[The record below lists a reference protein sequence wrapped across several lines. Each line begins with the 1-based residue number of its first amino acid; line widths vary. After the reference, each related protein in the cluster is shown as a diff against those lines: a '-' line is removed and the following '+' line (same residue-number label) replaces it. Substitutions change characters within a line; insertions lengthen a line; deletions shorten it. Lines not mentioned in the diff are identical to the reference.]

1 MFFQSFLQD
10 VRIGL
15 RVLFKEKTFCFLAVA
30 VLALGICGATTQFA
44 IVNGAALRGFSFPNP
59 EQLVSIGFVD
69 PQTDPTITGRVLRR
83 WRCSAT
89 KSGSA
94 ISVAIPVWW
103 GRPSASM
110 ASRRRSSA

>member
-69 PQTDPTITGRVLRR
+69 PQTDPNQNNGGAGFVPSPGGLRGHSGRAAVVLDG
-83 WRCSAT
+83 RCLSE
-89 KSGSA
+89 
-94 ISVAIPVWW
+94 
-103 GRPSASM
+103 
-110 ASRRRSSA
+110 